1 MIDKNG
7 VAMVELEEF
16 QGKGNRQ
23 DRLDSL
29 GERGKHRQAEGG
41 FRCETYRFAPG
52 VIQVLATTN
61 PVAFRGRECDN
72 DGPVA
77 AEAACEDSQGER
89 PSGRAGSGLVRQ
101 PWRSERYSGLP
112 KRVKFART
120 YLECQTADLPPI
132 IHTDSCNEK
141 QIGISGN

>member
-1 MIDKNG
+1 MAISGIAWTRWVD
-7 VAMVELEEF
+7 V
-16 QGKGNRQ
+16 
-23 DRLDSL
+23 
-29 GERGKHRQAEGG
+29 KHRQAEGG

-89 PSGRAGSGLVRQ
+89 PSGFGGSGLAEQ
-101 PWRSERYSGLP
+101 APRSRCRELASPNNRELRRY
-112 KRVKFART
+112 
-120 YLECQTADLPPI
+120 
-132 IHTDSCNEK
+132 
-141 QIGISGN
+141 